1 MNDVVDDGFLNLM
14 TNDGTSK
21 DDVKVPD
28 SDIGQQIEEAFEDGK
43 DIVVTILTAMGEE
56 AAVAWKE
63 APAGEFT
70 FL

>member
-1 MNDVVDDGFLNLM
+1 MNKLCIVDDGFLNLM

-63 APAGEFT
+63 APAAK
-70 FL
+70 

>member
-1 MNDVVDDGFLNLM
+1 LIVDDGFLNLM

-63 APAGEFT
+63 APAGNFT